1 MSAEMCESH
10 AIKCPFLALV
20 STTKRAF
27 TQDVCFQTNK
37 PGKFT
42 RTRSLTNSQSL
53 VHYRRQAFTHK
64 CLPPLTL
71 KVFLFFFVPFFNMA
85 TGSDFV
91 WYPIKQLAAIVDGQ
105 SDVMG
110 CIVEKPSVG
119 AFEWVFFG
127 TTVECPATD

>member
-1 MSAEMCESH
+1 MLSD
-10 AIKCPFLALV
+10 
-20 STTKRAF
+20 
-27 TQDVCFQTNK
+27 QQTWQIH
-37 PGKFT
+37 PH
-42 RTRSLTNSQSL
+42 SLTHELTISCSL
-53 VHYRRQAFTHK
+53 SPTGIHTQ
-64 CLPPLTL
+64 
-71 KVFLFFFVPFFNMA
+71 VFATIDFESVSFFSLPFFNMA